1 MNSSP
6 SRPLIPISRH
16 PLGKIRV
23 AATALALAALLTACG
38 KDQPAAGAGGP
49 PQDMPPMPVTAIE
62 VQPQAVPIDI
72 EAVGQTEGSKEVEVR
87 ARVTGILTKQ
97 HYREGDTVKAGSTL
111 FTIDREPYEI
121 ALAQARAA
129 LMQDRASLERAQREA
144 ERLKPLVEEKAVSQ
158 RELDDAVTALKA
170 AEAAVMASEARARD
184 AELNLSYTTV
194 TAPITGV
201 TGLALRSEGSLIIAG
216 SDSSLLTSMSII
228 DPIWVRFSFSES
240 ETLQLRRGGGETAVR
255 LLLADD
261 SRYEQT
267 GKLNFAASTVDPQS
281 GTVALRAAFPNA
293 KGTLLPGQFVRVQVT
308 VGQRNAYLVPQAA
321 LMQTDQGKLVF
332 TVAPDNTVAPRPV
345 QTAGWLNQDW
355 IVTEGLAA
363 GDRIIIDNLMKLRPG
378 APVAP
383 HAPGAGPGAPAASG
397 GAADP
402 H

>member
-6 SRPLIPISRH
+6 SRPLNPIPRH

-23 AATALALAALLTACG
+23 AATVFALAALLTACG

-49 PQDMPPMPVTAIE
+49 PQDMPPMPVTTIE

-97 HYREGDTVKAGSTL
+97 HYREGDTVRAGSTL

-201 TGLALRSEGSLIIAG
+201 TGRALRSEGSLIIAG
-216 SDSSLLTSMSII
+216 GDSSLLTSMSII

-363 GDRIIIDNLMKLRPG
+363 GDRVIIDNLMKLRPG

-383 HAPGAGPGAPAASG
+383 QAPGAGPGAAAASG
-397 GAADP
+397 GADQ

>member
-6 SRPLIPISRH
+6 SLPLTPISRH

-62 VQPQAVPIDI
+62 VQPQPVPIDI

-97 HYREGDTVKAGSTL
+97 HYREGDTVQAGSTL

-201 TGLALRSEGSLIIAG
+201 TGRALRSEGSLIIAG

-240 ETLQLRRGGGETAVR
+240 ETLQLRRAGGETAVR

-355 IVTEGLAA
+355 VVTEGLAA

-383 HAPGAGPGAPAASG
+383 QAPGAVPGAPAASS

-402 H
+402 N